1 MLSGVWRR
9 IRLLVRGSPSS
20 RGPSIVRPPHVPDLP
35 YTKASS
41 KKELEAELRPPG
53 SAVPADAT
61 LDPTEIRPDPRH
73 VEARETAAAE
83 APPRSIED
91 RAESLATRL
100 VEDETLHGNLSD
112 DEFKPLLDW
121 AMTRIG
127 ELAESCSK
135 LPAAQA
141 DTRFERASQQLLD
154 LLRVVDLA
162 VGQRAASSQAM
173 VTSRL
178 EMLDTFLGPP
188 LLEEDAAARARSR
201 LEALVAQP
209 PERLQAAQGVE
220 LTRGLAQALR

>member
-9 IRLLVRGSPSS
+9 IRSLVGGSPSG
-20 RGPSIVRPPHVPDLP
+20 RGPSIVQPPRVPDLP
-35 YTKASS
+35 YMKAPSA
-41 KKELEAELRPPG
+41 KESEAEPGPPG
-53 SAVPADAT
+53 SVPADAS
-61 LDPTEIRPDPRH
+61 LDRTEIRPDPRPVH
-73 VEARETAAAE
+73 AREAVSAE

-91 RAESLATRL
+91 CAESLATRL

-162 VGQRAASSQAM
+162 VGQRAAASQAM

-201 LEALVAQP
+201 LEALVSQP

-220 LTRGLAQALR
+220 LTRSLAQALR